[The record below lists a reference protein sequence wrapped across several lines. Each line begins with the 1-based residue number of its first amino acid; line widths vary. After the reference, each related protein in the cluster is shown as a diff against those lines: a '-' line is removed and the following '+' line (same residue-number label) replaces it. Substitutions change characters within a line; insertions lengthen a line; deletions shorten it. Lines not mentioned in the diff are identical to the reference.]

1 MKLVIASTNYHKIR
15 EFRSML
21 KDFSHVDILSLKDF
35 PDYIQPEESGSSFEA
50 NAQIKAL
57 DAAEKLGYL
66 TLADD
71 SGLVV
76 PALNGE
82 PGVYSARYAGIQ
94 ASDADNRNKLI
105 QNLSRLPEEKRLGY
119 YECSMTLASKEGVKK
134 QVSGLCEGQL
144 LLVPRGSKGFGYD
157 SLFVKYDYSK
167 TFAELEDELKNKV
180 SHRRKAFDKLINTLH
195 TLFG

>member
-15 EFRSML
+15 EFRSMF
-21 KDFSHVDILSLKDF
+21 KEFSHIDILSLKDF
-35 PDYIQPEESGSSFEA
+35 PDYTPPEESGSSFAA
-50 NAQIKAL
+50 NSQIKAL

-71 SGLVV
+71 SGLII

-82 PGVYSARYAGIQ
+82 PGVYSARYAGPTS
-94 ASDADNRNKLI
+94 SDADNRNKLI
-105 QNLSRLPEEKRLGY
+105 QNLMRLPEDKRVGY
-119 YECSMTLASKEGVKK
+119 YECSMTLASKEGIKK

-144 LLVPRGSKGFGYD
+144 LLTPRGSKGFGYD

-167 TFAELEDELKNKV
+167 TFAELDDDLKNKI
-180 SHRRKAFDKLINTLH
+180 SHRRKAFDKLLNTLH
-195 TLFG
+195 TLFN